1 MSDTEWISVEE
12 AARRAGIS
20 VASVRRRCA
29 AGDYAC
35 RKVGRSWLIDA
46 ASVLPQKQRP
56 AVGTGASSVV
66 DLVAALGNVL
76 DRDLKEGPWAPDILT
91 FQDELQDRDELF
103 QLTADKLDLVADF
116 DPPTIVPVPKSPL
129 FVRQGTDLRLT
140 DRLAYQAIAQEIE
153 KSTDPKLSDRSYAS
167 RTKDK
172 QRKYR
177 ASRTQP
183 WLNWR
188 RDTRRAVVDCRG
200 WMIKTDITAYFDFI
214 EHRQLMIL
222 LQEAGVPEVLL
233 KPLRQMLRIWAPAQG
248 RGLPQG
254 PDASRILAN
263 FYLVEVDAVLTSL
276 PNVEYFRFMDDIRI
290 VSSSRAD
297 ATAALQQLGDLSY
310 KIGLPLS
317 TQKTQALGFEEAL
330 EDEVD
335 NELDGIAYTLSV
347 EAFDEDSQGTIRQ
360 RLADLFEEAMP
371 SEKSSGR
378 IEKRRAKFSLWRLFV
393 RREKRVLLKVLAN
406 LESLGPLERLV
417 PYYLSHWIAEPDVS
431 KEVANYLQDSE
442 RNISDYTASWLL
454 ATVLHNPAFI
464 DPGIFDYARDLARNR
479 NTEPYLRVVAMNVV
493 VISGRSSDIDAIER
507 MIFSEY
513 DPVIVRGGLVAL
525 HRAKKLTKA
534 ARERVRKRQGYSSV
548 LDYLEGRDALPSIVF
563 GKSQMIPR

>member
-1 MSDTEWISVEE
+1 
-12 AARRAGIS
+12 
-20 VASVRRRCA
+20 
-29 AGDYAC
+29 
-35 RKVGRSWLIDA
+35 
-46 ASVLPQKQRP
+46 
-56 AVGTGASSVV
+56 
-66 DLVAALGNVL
+66 
-76 DRDLKEGPWAPDILT
+76 
-91 FQDELQDRDELF
+91 
-103 QLTADKLDLVADF
+103 
-116 DPPTIVPVPKSPL
+116 
-129 FVRQGTDLRLT
+129 
-140 DRLAYQAIAQEIE
+140 
-153 KSTDPKLSDRSYAS
+153 
-167 RTKDK
+167 
-172 QRKYR
+172 
-177 ASRTQP
+177 
-183 WLNWR
+183 
-188 RDTRRAVVDCRG
+188 
-200 WMIKTDITAYFDFI
+200 MIKTDITAYFDFI

-290 VSSSRAD
+290 VKSLSRAD
-297 ATAALQQLGDLSY
+297 AMAALQQLGDH

-406 LESLGPLERLV
+406 LE
-417 PYYLSHWIAEPDVS
+417 
-431 KEVANYLQDSE
+431 
-442 RNISDYTASWLL
+442 
-454 ATVLHNPAFI
+454 
-464 DPGIFDYARDLARNR
+464 ARPPRAPCTIL
-479 NTEPYLRVVAMNVV
+479 P
-493 VISGRSSDIDAIER
+493 
-507 MIFSEY
+507 F
-513 DPVIVRGGLVAL
+513 AL
-525 HRAKKLTKA
+525 DR
-534 ARERVRKRQGYSSV
+534 
-548 LDYLEGRDALPSIVF
+548 
-563 GKSQMIPR
+563 

>member
-464 DPGIFDYARDLARNR
+464 DPGIFDYARDIARNR

-534 ARERVRKRQGYSSV
+534 AHERVRKRQGYSSV